1 MPKTAFWN
9 YFGKFLGTYLH
20 KLNNY
25 NNYNRCTATDVI
37 IQHYIKTRCHVLN
50 LWHRNTAMAAL
61 ALNRWSWIPLALFF
75 LLLLLRA
82 CTLVALPAGCSKGLG
97 VVVIYWHFT
106 SAPCACVINVLWNA
120 VVSARRCVFI
130 CIHPS

>member
-61 ALNRWSWIPLALFF
+61 ALNRWSWIPLALFSSSF
-75 LLLLLRA
+75 TAESMYLGRTA
-82 CTLVALPAGCSKGLG
+82 CG